1 MARFARLVTGIASLG
16 ATISLAGLAAC
27 VPVEDPEADAY
38 DPTLANIDT
47 SRACFFTRQVSGF
60 SSAPESPN
68 RNERLYLMTGANE
81 RWLLETWGTCPDLDF
96 SLAVGLDVRGSTSV
110 CTGQIE
116 TLLVPSSVSGQVDRC
131 SVRVLGRVIEE
142 D

>member
-1 MARFARLVTGIASLG
+1 MTRFAHLTTGIACVG
-16 ATISLAGLAAC
+16 ASVALAAC
-27 VPVEDPEADAY
+27 APVEDPGTDAY

-47 SRACFFTRQVSGF
+47 SRACFFTRQITGF
-60 SSAPESPN
+60 FSAPASPN
-68 RNERLYLMTGANE
+68 RNERVYLTTGVNE
-81 RWLLETWGTCPDLDF
+81 RWLLETWGSCPDLDF
-96 SLAVGLDVRGSTSV
+96 SHTVGLDVSGSTSV